1 MKGYVL
7 KRVLR
12 SLLSIIV
19 VVSIVITM
27 IYTMIPRTKLL
38 DNDQA
43 YKKLTGDSKT
53 AYRLSM
59 YEKLGYLDFVR
70 VNDICADVEDKTA
83 CLINGSQDQKDAIK
97 EFENNGYTI
106 EYFRNGAPYG
116 VHDYTVPELILH
128 FWKNIVK
135 FDSKSFVQKNYIDT
149 GVIDTV
155 IEEKY
160 YIGKDDN
167 NFPAIM
173 CSGCEYKY
181 QLYFGHGF
189 PFIHQNFFRLNFG
202 ISYPT
207 KSGVETLSVINEGQG
222 SQTIKKQTFPTGLVQ
237 DSPLN
242 QMTAKF
248 KPNVDHLDQQR
259 FNDNYADCSSFYESP
274 SMVKTSYLF
283 GIVSLLIAYFI
294 GLPSGM
300 SMARNKGGIWDK
312 IGVAFINFII
322 ALPSLALIFFVRQ
335 IGAKFFEL
343 PDKFPMLGF
352 NNIKSYIA
360 PIFILSLLSLPGLM
374 TWTRRYMI
382 DQSNADY
389 VKFAKAKGLSQREI
403 FVKHIL
409 KNAIIPIVNGI
420 PGSIILCISGAF
432 ITETAF
438 AIPGMGKML
447 PDSINKMNN
456 NMVITLAFI
465 FASLSIFSVL
475 LGDLLMTIVD
485 PRIQLQA
492 KGKKK

>member
-1 MKGYVL
+1 MRGYIFN
-7 KRVLR
+7 RILR
-12 SLLSIIV
+12 SIVSIFI
-19 VVSIVITM
+19 VVSIIITM
-27 IYTMIPRTKLL
+27 IFTMIPRTKLL

-43 YKKLTGDSKT
+43 YKKLTGDSKI

-59 YEKLGYLDFVR
+59 YERLGYLDFIR
-70 VNDICADVEDKTA
+70 VNDICADVEDKAA
-83 CLINGSQDQKDAIK
+83 CLVNGSQAQKDILQK
-97 EFENNGYTI
+97 YEEDDYVI

-116 VHDYTVPELILH
+116 VHDYTIPELIFN
-128 FWKNIVK
+128 FWTNLVK
-135 FDSKSFVQKNYIDT
+135 FDSKNFVQKNYIDT
-149 GVIDTV
+149 GVIDTD
-155 IEEKY
+155 IEKKY

-189 PFIHQNFFRLNFG
+189 PFIHQNIVRLNFG
-202 ISYPT
+202 ISFPT
-207 KSGVETLSVINEGQG
+207 KSGVPTLDVINEGQG
-222 SQTIKKQTFPTGLVQ
+222 SQVSKTQTFPTGLVQ

-242 QMTAKF
+242 QVSAKF
-248 KPNVDHLDQQR
+248 KPNPDHLDKTR
-259 FNDNYADCSSFYESP
+259 FNDNYADCASYYESP
-274 SMVKTSYLF
+274 SMVNTSYIF
-283 GIVSLLIAYFI
+283 GIISLIIAYAI
-294 GLPSGM
+294 GLPAGM
-300 SMARNKGGIWDK
+300 GMARSKGGLWDK
-312 IGVAFINFII
+312 LGVAFINFII

-335 IGAKFFEL
+335 IGAKLFNL

-352 NNIKSYIA
+352 NNIKSYVA
-360 PIFILSLLSLPGLM
+360 PLFILSLLSLPGLM

-389 VKFAKAKGLSQREI
+389 VKFAKAKGLSQKEI
-403 FVKHIL
+403 FTKHIL

-432 ITETAF
+432 ITESAF

-447 PDSINKMNN
+447 PDAINKMNN

-465 FASLSIFSVL
+465 FASLAIFSVL
-475 LGDLLMTIVD
+475 LGDLLMTVVD

-492 KGKKK
+492 KGGKK

>member
-1 MKGYVL
+1 MKGYIL
-7 KRVLR
+7 KRILR
-12 SLLSIIV
+12 SIISV
-19 VVSIVITM
+19 FIVVSIVITM
-27 IYTMIPRTKLL
+27 IFTLIPRTKLL

-43 YKKLTGDSKT
+43 YKKLTGDTKT
-53 AYRLSM
+53 AYRLNM
-59 YEKLGYLDFVR
+59 YQKLGYLHFAR
-70 VNDICADVEDKTA
+70 IGEICAESEDPA
-83 CLINGSQDQKDAIK
+83 GCQVNGSEAQKAALK
-97 EFENNGYTI
+97 EFEEKDYVI
-106 EYFRNGAPYG
+106 EYFRNKTPYAT
-116 VHDYTVPELILH
+116 HDYTIPELIFH
-128 FWKNIVK
+128 FWGNLIKIDNKN
-135 FDSKSFVQKNYIDT
+135 FVQKNYIDT
-149 GVIDTV
+149 GVISTD
-155 IEEKY
+155 IEKKY

-167 NFPAIM
+167 NFPAIL

-189 PFIHQNFFRLNFG
+189 PFIHQNKIRLNFG

-207 KSGVETLSVINEGQG
+207 KSGMSTLTVINEGQG
-222 SQTIKKQTFPTGLVQ
+222 SQKAFMQTFPTGLQ
-237 DSPLN
+237 QESPLK

-248 KPNVDHLDQQR
+248 KPNIDHLDSTR
-259 FNDNYADCSSFYESP
+259 FTDNYADCESYYESP
-274 SMVKTSYLF
+274 SMVNTSYIF
-283 GIVSLLIAYFI
+283 GIISLIIAYAL
-294 GLPSGM
+294 GLPAGM
-300 SMARNKGGIWDK
+300 GMARNKGGFWDK

-335 IGAKFFEL
+335 IGATLFGL

-352 NNIKSYIA
+352 NNVKSYLA
-360 PIFILSLLSLPGLM
+360 PLFILSLLSLPGLM

-403 FVKHIL
+403 FTKHIL

-432 ITETAF
+432 ITESAF

-465 FASLSIFSVL
+465 FAALSIFSVL
-475 LGDLLMTIVD
+475 LGDLLMTVVD

-492 KGKKK
+492 RGGKK